1 MAGRP
6 ARLYDARDALDVRA
20 QTVNPVLLE
29 LALIVLTAASFWA
42 LDRYVIGCE
51 KV

>member
-1 MAGRP
+1 MHAMIWMF
-6 ARLYDARDALDVRA
+6 
-20 QTVNPVLLE
+20 VLE
-29 LALIVLTAASFWA
+29 PALIVLTAASFWA